1 MNNHVL
7 IIEDDKSIAEFFRAV
22 LTLAGLEVETIH
34 TAREGLVRL
43 STKTPNLVILDL
55 NLGSELGGEDILYQ
69 IRSNP
74 RFDGTYV
81 IIVTGYPSLIYTID
95 ELADMILI
103 KPIDMEQL
111 TTLARRLLSYDIA
124 PRLLSFRDP
133 VTALFTLEFFHT
145 RLELAFERGKR
156 RPEFCY
162 GIVAVSL
169 EIMDEDGQTITPDLD
184 TSLHLRSEIAHC
196 LRKNVR
202 PTDTIASA
210 GDWHFLVLSEDLRLS
225 DDIRIII
232 DRLENAMSLP
242 FQIDKQSFI
251 MKLTCG
257 YATRGDQFNQASDI
271 LAAAES
277 QLARVNAE

>member
-7 IIEDDKSIAEFFRAV
+7 IIEDDKGIAEFFRAV
-22 LTLAGLEVETIH
+22 LTLAGLEVEMVH

-43 STKTPNLVILDL
+43 STKTPNLVVLDM

-81 IIVTGYPSLIYTID
+81 IVVTGYPSLIYTID

-133 VTALFTLEFFHT
+133 VTTLFTLEFFH
-145 RLELAFERGKR
+145 A
-156 RPEFCY
+156 
-162 GIVAVSL
+162 A
-169 EIMDEDGQTITPDLD
+169 
-184 TSLHLRSEIAHC
+184 
-196 LRKNVR
+196 
-202 PTDTIASA
+202 
-210 GDWHFLVLSEDLRLS
+210 
-225 DDIRIII
+225 RI
-232 DRLENAMSLP
+232 
-242 FQIDKQSFI
+242 
-251 MKLTCG
+251 G
-257 YATRGDQFNQASDI
+257 
-271 LAAAES
+271 
-277 QLARVNAE
+277 V

>member
-7 IIEDDKSIAEFFRAV
+7 IIEDDRSIAEYFRAV
-22 LTLAGLEVETIH
+22 LTLAGLEVETVH

-43 STKTPNLVILDL
+43 STNTPNLVILDL

-74 RFDGTYV
+74 RFDGSYV

-124 PRLLSFRDP
+124 PRLLNFRDP

-145 RLELAFERGKR
+145 RLELAFERAKR

-162 GIVAVSL
+162 GVVALSL
-169 EIMDEDGQTITPDLD
+169 EILDENGQKIAPDLD
-184 TSLHLRSEIAHC
+184 TSLHLRSEIAHH

-210 GDWHFLVLSEDLRLS
+210 GDWHFLVLSEDLRQCE
-225 DDIRIII
+225 DIKIII
-232 DRLENAMSLP
+232 DRLVNALSLP
-242 FQIDKQSFI
+242 FLVNNRSFTT
-251 MKLTCG
+251 KLTFG
-257 YATRGDQFNQASDI
+257 YAIRGAPLLPGERYPGSG
-271 LAAAES
+271 
-277 QLARVNAE
+277 

>member
-7 IIEDDKSIAEFFRAV
+7 IIEDDKSIAEYFRAV
-22 LTLAGLEVETIH
+22 LTLAGLEVEMVH
-34 TAREGLVRL
+34 TAREGLVKL
-43 STKTPNLVILDL
+43 STNTPNLVLLDM
-55 NLGSELGGEDILYQ
+55 NLGSELGGEDILFQ

-74 RFDGTYV
+74 RFDETYV
-81 IIVTGYPSLIYTID
+81 IIVTGYPGMTYNVD
-95 ELADMILI
+95 ELVDMILI

-133 VTALFTLEFFHT
+133 VTTLFTLEFFHT

-162 GIVAVSL
+162 GVVALSL
-169 EIMDEDGQTITPDLD
+169 EIMDEDGQQVTPDLD
-184 TSLHLRSEIAHC
+184 TSLHLRSDIAHH
-196 LRKNVR
+196 LRKTVR
-202 PTDTIASA
+202 PTDTISSA
-210 GDWHFLVLSEDLRLS
+210 GDWHFLVLSEDLRYC
-225 DDIRIII
+225 DDIKIIV
-232 DRLENAMSLP
+232 DRLENALSQR
-242 FQIDKQSFI
+242 FQVNKQSFI

-257 YATRGDQFNQASDI
+257 YATRGEQFCQAGDI

-277 QLARVNAE
+277 QLARENAE